1 MSEAKVASIS
11 VELWANTQKYIA
23 SIKAAQETT
32 AAQVKKMGGSAKG
45 QTATM
50 DKEAQKQAAILKKQ
64 ERDRKAEALAATK
77 ANKSKMDSDKRA
89 TDAMAKR
96 GRESSRIMGQLGFQI
111 QDSAVQAQ
119 MGINP
124 FTIVAQQGSQALGAF
139 GPAGAIAGAG
149 LAIVSAGLGVLAP
162 NLFKTVDVMK
172 NMEEAANKMG
182 DVFNYAAGETTYLND
197 EFQKLLKTDKAAAE
211 FKLNQELIDVK
222 NSAIATAAAA
232 AKLSDELG
240 DINWGM
246 DVDVRQ
252 AAKGAGKEIRG
263 LASSA
268 GRIQAEQAKKL
279 SDNLIK
285 IYDIT
290 AKQAEKIIKA
300 TAAFQNQQNESTAKS
315 LQTAYGEASHTAI
328 NGSKKQVAAFSK
340 IFDIVNKITEPTL
353 RRVEIEKMLAKL
365 AKDPSTVTKT
375 KKELELNKSLTES
388 LKQQLIA
395 KQQANNVASAPDKVA
410 AAAADMDNEKAKLV
424 AKYGSLSGTDDY
436 LASIAAIEEKYR
448 QKKLTIE
455 SAINAKRLADENKIA
470 DKKSAA
476 MFKAMETEKKLKLTA
491 QAFTDNLALT
501 DEQKLIAKYAKDK
514 AYLETSLLT
523 HRISKSD
530 HNLALEEME
539 LQHKTNLLKMDAE
552 LRSKENEL
560 LLTSLND
567 IAGTQTTLEEDASS
581 TQKALF
587 LMSQGAAAASVT
599 LSMIDA
605 AGKANANAGG
615 GVAGAVAETGEYVKG
630 GVKLATIA
638 ATTIGQFHGGVDELP
653 SSQNNKSFM
662 LKAGERVVQPEANK
676 KLTKFLNSAE
686 SVGSGGGGMTIN
698 APVTMGP
705 SLVDPKVMA
714 QALSKQQT
722 VLAGIIRKEERKRPS
737 RTSTRNK

>member
-11 VELWANTQKYIA
+11 VELWANTQKYIS

-32 AAQVKKMGGSAKG
+32 AAQVKKMGGSAKR
-45 QTATM
+45 QTTTM
-50 DKEAQKQAAILKKQ
+50 DAEARKQAAILRQQ
-64 ERDRKAEALAATK
+64 ERDRKAEALAAVK
-77 ANKSKMDSDKRA
+77 ANKIKMDSDKRA
-89 TDAMAKR
+89 SEALAKR

-162 NLFKTVDVMK
+162 SMFKTVDVMK
-172 NMEEAANKMG
+172 NMEEAANKLG
-182 DVFNYAAGETTYLND
+182 DVFKYAAGETTYLND
-197 EFQKLLKTDKAAAE
+197 EFQQLLKTDKAAAE

-246 DVDVRQ
+246 DVNVRQ
-252 AAKGAGKEIRG
+252 AAKGAGKEIQG

-315 LQTAYGEASHTAI
+315 LQQAYGEASHTAI

-375 KKELELNKSLTES
+375 KKELELTKSLTES

-395 KQQANNVASAPDKVA
+395 KRQAAALAAAPDKA
-410 AAAADMDNEKAKLV
+410 AKLAIEMDNEKVKLA

-436 LASIAAIEEKYR
+436 LAAIAAIEEKYR

-455 SAINAKRLADENKIA
+455 DAINAKRLAAENKLA
-470 DKKSAA
+470 DKKTNS
-476 MFKAMETEKKLKLTA
+476 MLKAMEVEKTEKTKA

-501 DEQKLIAKYAKDK
+501 DEQKAIAKFAKDK
-514 AYLETSLLT
+514 AYLDTALLT
-523 HRISKSD
+523 QRISKTD

-539 LQHKTNLLKMDAE
+539 LQHKTKLLGMDAE

-560 LLTSLND
+560 MVTSLD
-567 IAGTQTTLEEDASS
+567 SIAGMQTTLEEDASS

-587 LMSQGAAAASVT
+587 LMSQAAAAASVT
-599 LSMIDA
+599 MSMFDA
-605 AGKANANAGG
+605 AGKANAAAGG
-615 GVAGAVAETGEYVKG
+615 GIAGTVAETNEYVKG
-630 GVKLATIA
+630 GIKLASIA
-638 ATTIGQFHGGVDELP
+638 GTTIGQFHGGVDELP
-653 SSQNNKSFM
+653 TAMNNKSFM

-676 KLTKFLNSAE
+676 KLTKFLNNPEA
-686 SVGSGGGGMTIN
+686 SGGGGGVTIN

-722 VLAGIIRKEERKRPS
+722 ILAAIVQKEQRKRPS